1 MSYIPDCRED
11 EEYNY
16 KKLGKLDKEFVRGYD
31 WCNEIGTDNFFD
43 NMEDAFD
50 EDSYL
55 MHTLR
60 EDLPERMKCEY
71 EIELSFIGKTETR
84 QVETY
89 GDLLRFKLLE
99 YIENQRNELIVGMIE
114 GEEQ

>member
-16 KKLGKLDKEFVRGYD
+16 KKLGELDKEFVRGYD

-43 NMEDAFD
+43 NIEDVFD
-50 EDSYL
+50 TDSFL
-55 MHTLR
+55 MHTLNT
-60 EDLPERMKCEY
+60 ELPEKMKDEY